1 MLIVYQS
8 LESTGTKA
16 DTAGT
21 ALSGNS
27 FKKRTQANAHKMYP
41 MDANRVV
48 TYPHPVF
55 DRTLGKE
62 LEEDRTITFA
72 DDTESKALSNRFK
85 NTQDRKEFLTF
96 LAGVIDTIKKSTM
109 NRARARAGVGVRPP
123 EIIVLG
129 EIHGS
134 DLQGET
140 IAGYE
145 VIHGVD
151 PTGDARHRFTVLK
164 NTYSIIDPL
173 DIKIHHHA
181 PSASGTNKDENAV
194 CMMLELM
201 GWLMAFVHTPNS
213 ICGDRDAAA
222 NYIKNNILRTTGGS
236 ELDLLVGDTNQPSD
250 DFVKSYMKNKFGG
263 QDWTTSIHE
272 GLQEVVGFGGHRTF
286 SLSGTNSGFD
296 THFDIACT
304 RHTAAVIQ
312 KGQVVG
318 CDPDDKDW
326 NPVFAFH
333 GLTDKF
339 TRLQGKAYAYSDHN
353 GIIIEVLRRKDR
365 LAFNRM
371 KNAPQVQAFK
381 QQRAERRLSRAL
393 MIMPTE
399 TPLLGKRS
407 FHSDDAF
414 GDEHRSTDELSS
426 GTPLGSPMKKLKS

>member
-41 MDANRVV
+41 MDAQRVL

-55 DRTLGKE
+55 DLTLGKE
-62 LEEDRTITFA
+62 VEEERTITFA

-85 NTQDRKEFLTF
+85 STPDRKELLTF

-109 NRARARAGVGVRPP
+109 NRARTRVGVAVRPP

-164 NTYSIIDPL
+164 NTHSIIDPL

-181 PSASGTNKDENAV
+181 PSASGSNKDENAV
-194 CMMLELM
+194 CMMVELM

-222 NYIKNNILRTTGGS
+222 NYIKNNLLRTTGGS
-236 ELDLLVGDTNQPSD
+236 ELDLLVGDTNQPSS
-250 DFVKSYMKNKFGG
+250 DFVKSYMQNKFGG

-272 GLQEVVGFGGHRTF
+272 GKQEVVGFGGHRAF

-304 RHTAAVIQ
+304 RHTAAVIK

-318 CDPDDKDW
+318 GDPDNENW
-326 NPVFAFH
+326 EPVFVFH

-339 TRLQGKAYAYSDHN
+339 TRLQDKAYAYSDHN
-353 GIIIEVLRRKDR
+353 GIIIEVVRRKDP

-371 KNAPQVQAFK
+371 KSASQVRLLK
-381 QQRAERRLSRAL
+381 QERDRQRLSRAL
-393 MIMPTE
+393 IVRPTE
-399 TPLLGKRS
+399 TPLLGKRR
-407 FHSDDAF
+407 FDADDAPSPDAPM
-414 GDEHRSTDELSS
+414 GA
-426 GTPLGSPMKKLKS
+426 PLKKLKL